1 MKRNIVLIG
10 ATGSIGKNL
19 ATFLANHNDLN
30 LIIMDR
36 ESSGLKGIAKDLNV
50 DCFHINLK
58 NRNEI
63 SNSITN
69 VCERFANNIHGL
81 VFNSAQTT
89 EGLISKYDEIPNFE
103 EFPLDIWDEGIQI
116 NLTSFFHICQKVA
129 PLMIKNGGG
138 KIIAVSSMYG
148 VVAPT
153 PSIYEGMNFHTPA
166 VYSASKSGLI
176 GLIKWLASFL
186 GEDNINVN
194 CISPGGVFNNQEK
207 QFVTNLES
215 RIPLKRMAKKDDING
230 IVDYLLSDQSN
241 YANGHNFIIDGG
253 YTIR

>member
-69 VCERFANNIHGL
+69 VCERFSSSKIQFTNNHNTENIFKFI
-81 VFNSAQTT
+81 VFSIIFSDHC
-89 EGLISKYDEIPNFE
+89 LISSKVQPCKFVKAK
-103 EFPLDIWDEGIQI
+103 EF
-116 NLTSFFHICQKVA
+116 F
-129 PLMIKNGGG
+129 
-138 KIIAVSSMYG
+138 
-148 VVAPT
+148 
-153 PSIYEGMNFHTPA
+153 
-166 VYSASKSGLI
+166 
-176 GLIKWLASFL
+176 
-186 GEDNINVN
+186 
-194 CISPGGVFNNQEK
+194 
-207 QFVTNLES
+207 
-215 RIPLKRMAKKDDING
+215 
-230 IVDYLLSDQSN
+230 
-241 YANGHNFIIDGG
+241 
-253 YTIR
+253 